1 MKQKKNDVKAI
12 AKIAE
17 NEFEATGQPKD
28 RLKQFMA
35 MSRSELIAKCLCLD
49 IEVKCLKKAEED
61 LLQRL
66 YRNVGINLMPG
77 YSDMPN
83 GVAKVIPLS
92 PQNSRKRGTF
102 LKI

>member
-35 MSRSELIAKCLCLD
+35 MNRDELIAECLSLD
-49 IEVKCLKKAEED
+49 IEIKCHKKAEEN

-66 YRNVGINLMPG
+66 CRNVGINLMPG
-77 YSDMPN
+77 YSDLPN
-83 GVAKVIPLS
+83 GAAKVIPLS
-92 PQNSRKRGTF
+92 AQNSRKRGTF

>member
-1 MKQKKNDVKAI
+1 MKNKLKDT
-12 AKIAE
+12 E
-17 NEFEATGQPKD
+17 MPKD

-66 YRNVGINLMPG
+66 YRNVGINPMPD
-77 YSDMPN
+77 YS
-83 GVAKVIPLS
+83 GLSEGAAKVIPLS
-92 PQNSRKRGTF
+92 QQKSRKRGTF